1 MIPYLQGKKILTSL
15 KKLFHIYRGLR
26 DRVIFLKTKY
36 QKVITRRRVMK
47 RLILVSTLI
56 LSFVIVPVAVCNAK
70 TNALGILHFG
80 VKVDYIEF
88 TDSVLKDA
96 DLKKGTY
103 LGAELYSIILPYL
116 YLGLEAGYSNPSG
129 TYNTILGTVDTELTY
144 VPIELNAKVAFEP
157 VKNLAL
163 DVGGGL
169 SINYAEMKG
178 SILGVPVTEDD
189 WLWGGQIFADINYVI
204 GGVVYIG
211 INGKYKLAEN
221 GLKDYDVS
229 LNNWMV
235 GGQIGVKF

>member
-1 MIPYLQGKKILTSL
+1 MKK
-15 KKLFHIYRGLR
+15 
-26 DRVIFLKTKY
+26 
-36 QKVITRRRVMK
+36 
-47 RLILVSTLI
+47 LILVFTLI
-56 LSFVIVPVAVCNAK
+56 LSFIIMPAAVCNA
-70 TNALGILHFG
+70 AGPLGIIHFG

-88 TDSVLKDA
+88 TDSFLEDA

-103 LGAELYSIILPYL
+103 FGAEIYSSLVPYL

-129 TYNTILGTVDTELTY
+129 TYLGNDTELTY
-144 VPIELNAKVAFEP
+144 VPLELNAKLAFEP

-169 SINYAEMKG
+169 SINYAEMKS
-178 SILGVPVTEDD
+178 SILGVPLTEDD
-189 WLWGGQIFADINYVI
+189 WLWGGQIFADINYI
-204 GGVVYIG
+204 AGGVLYIG

-221 GLKDYDVS
+221 GLKDYDVK